1 MRSLRR
7 TATICGVLAMALP
20 CAGCSGTTLF
30 QPGTPGGSI
39 SAVPPQP
46 GPLKKFAA
54 SVGSTIDQAGKSL
67 RGLVKESPT
76 PPPDPISLDT
86 KVEPPDAPFYV
97 ALARLREQ
105 ANHQPAAIDMYQRA
119 LRLDPK
125 HLPAQLGLARLYDRQ
140 GQLQKASELYQ
151 QAAKDHPG
159 EPTVYNDLGL
169 CLARQGR
176 LPEAYS
182 AIAKAVALRPSH
194 ALYRNNLASVLVEQG
209 RIDEAFAQLAAVHG
223 PAVAHYNLGYM
234 LQRRGSKALA
244 IQQFELA
251 LAADPSLDAAQ
262 QWLAALHEE
271 DGQPQLARASQ
282 AARHDWPAA
291 SGAAKAE
298 QDGTRQHNAPL
309 AGNEP
314 APPTPDDY
322 LHETVE
328 SDWPPVDL
336 PDDEAV
342 DEFGVAPQ
350 RY

>member
-1 MRSLRR
+1 MRNLRR
-7 TATICGVLAMALP
+7 TVTICGVLAMALP
-20 CAGCSGTTLF
+20 CAGCSGTALF
-30 QPGTPGGSI
+30 KPATPAGSF
-39 SAVPPQP
+39 SAAPTQP

-54 SVGSTIDQAGKSL
+54 SVGSTFDHAGQSL
-67 RGLVKESPT
+67 RGLVKESST

-140 GQLQKASELYQ
+140 GQFQKACELYQ
-151 QAAKDHPG
+151 QAAKHYPD

-176 LPEAYS
+176 LPEASS
-182 AIAKAVALRPSH
+182 ALARAVALRPSH

-209 RIDEAFAQLAAVHG
+209 RMHEAYAQLAAVHG
-223 PAVAHYNLGYM
+223 QAVAHYNLGYM
-234 LQRRGSKALA
+234 LQQRGNKLLA

-251 LAADPSLDAAQ
+251 LAVDPGLEAAQ
-262 QWLAALHEE
+262 QWLAALQEQ
-271 DGQPQLARASQ
+271 DSQQQLARASH
-282 AARHDWPAA
+282 AARHDWPT
-291 SGAAKAE
+291 SGTAE
-298 QDGTRQHNAPL
+298 PGQEGTRSSKAPP
-309 AGNEP
+309 AGNQP
-314 APPTPDDY
+314 LPPTPENY
-322 LHETVE
+322 LHEPLET
-328 SDWPPVDL
+328 DWPPVDL
-336 PDDEAV
+336 PDDEAG
-342 DEFGVAPQ
+342 DELGVAPQ